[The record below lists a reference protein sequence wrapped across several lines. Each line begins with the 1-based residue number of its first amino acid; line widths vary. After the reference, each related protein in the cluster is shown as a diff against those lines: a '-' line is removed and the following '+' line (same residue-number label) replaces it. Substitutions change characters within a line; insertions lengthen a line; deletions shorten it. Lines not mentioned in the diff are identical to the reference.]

1 MDAVGVSG
9 AIMTARCCGLT
20 RINQP
25 GSGHSRYR
33 TRPPASP
40 TSRASERQPNAL
52 RITTKR
58 KWRRFPTLLRLVL
71 RADLGYIA
79 VTHDP

>member
-25 GSGHSRYR
+25 GSG
-33 TRPPASP
+33 
-40 TSRASERQPNAL
+40 Q
-52 RITTKR
+52 
-58 KWRRFPTLLRLVL
+58 
-71 RADLGYIA
+71 ADLGYIA